1 MVPLQMAFIH
11 IHTHTHTHMDGFIR
25 FCSKKIETNLIYSP
39 LSKYVYSMSII
50 YNYKVYKVLA

>member
-1 MVPLQMAFIH
+1 MLYNTIIYNF
-11 IHTHTHTHMDGFIR
+11 HMDGFIR